1 MKIQV
6 TKLEHELL
14 EKILLTDCAGYI
26 GAYTE
31 YAYALDIDMDIKKV
45 TGLMMSLKNK
55 DIIYLED
62 INDGQLES
70 ALIVIKDYFLNEV
83 EEEYSLRNIKL

>member
-6 TKLEHELL
+6 TKLELELL
-14 EKILLTDCAGYI
+14 EKILLTDCAGYT

-83 EEEYSLRNIKL
+83 EEEYSLINITL

>member
-6 TKLEHELL
+6 TKLELELL
-14 EKILLTDCAGYI
+14 EKILLTDCAGYT

-62 INDGQLES
+62 MNDGQLES

-83 EEEYSLRNIKL
+83 EEEYSLTNITL